1 MTSDDNDEFVN
12 DVLDELTH
20 PEGNPDDP
28 HAGDDGEYAADD
40 DEPESYREVSSR
52 QVVAAAI
59 EEPRPRASV
68 GELQDMVD
76 DLIAHLHAAKTMPL
90 SSSVLVDREQFLV
103 MLERLRSELPDELR
117 AARWMVRERE
127 AFIARTNEKA
137 EDIVDK
143 AKLESARLV
152 DESHI
157 VAEAVEEANI
167 LVRRAEGESR
177 RLRLEAEDDIER
189 GLERVEDL
197 LSELLG
203 KVHFSRE
210 ELHRARPKPPE
221 VPL

>member
-1 MTSDDNDEFVN
+1 MSDDDNDEFR
-12 DVLDELTH
+12 DDEL
-20 PEGNPDDP
+20 DDVE
-28 HAGDDGEYAADD
+28 DDSLYDETDD
-40 DEPESYREVSSR
+40 TYTPESYKTVSSR
-52 QVVAAAI
+52 QAVAAVVD
-59 EEPRPRASV
+59 EPRARASV

-76 DLIAHLHAAKTMPL
+76 DLIAHLHEAKSMPL
-90 SSSVLVDREQFLV
+90 SSSVLVDREQLLV

-137 EDIVDK
+137 EDIIDK
-143 AKLESARLV
+143 AKIESARLV
-152 DESHI
+152 DDSHI

-189 GLERVEDL
+189 GLERVENL

-203 KVHFSRE
+203 KVHYSRE
-210 ELHRARPKPPE
+210 ELHKARPKPPE

>member
-1 MTSDDNDEFVN
+1 MNDDYDDSDEYPDEE
-12 DVLDELTH
+12 DVLRGG
-20 PEGNPDDP
+20 PE
-28 HAGDDGEYAADD
+28 
-40 DEPESYREVSSR
+40 EPYYTEPSQ
-52 QVVAAAI
+52 QVVASAI
-59 EEPRPRASV
+59 DEPRPRASV

-76 DLIAHLHAAKTMPL
+76 DLIAHLHEAKTMPL

-127 AFIARTNEKA
+127 AFIARTNERA
-137 EDIVDK
+137 LDIIEK
-143 AKLESARLV
+143 AKGESRRLV
-152 DESHI
+152 SDSHV

-167 LVRRAEGESR
+167 LVRRAEGEAR
-177 RLRLEAEDDIER
+177 RLRLEAEDEIER
-189 GLERVEDL
+189 SLEKVENL

-203 KVHFSRE
+203 KVHYSRE

>member
-1 MTSDDNDEFVN
+1 MSNDYGGSIPEDPYADEDDYAGDNFDDDSDYVEGDE
-12 DVLDELTH
+12 
-20 PEGNPDDP
+20 
-28 HAGDDGEYAADD
+28 AGDDT
-40 DEPESYREVSSR
+40 YRTIPSQE
-52 QVVAAAI
+52 VVASAI
-59 EEPRPRASV
+59 DEPRPRASV

-76 DLIAHLHAAKTMPL
+76 DLVAHLHEAKTMPL
-90 SSSVLVDREQFLV
+90 SSSVLVDRAQFLV

-137 EDIVDK
+137 QNIIDK
-143 AKLESARLV
+143 AKSEALRLV
-152 DESHI
+152 SESNI

-167 LVRRAEGESR
+167 LVRRAEGEAR

-189 GLERVEDL
+189 GLERVENL

-203 KVHFSRE
+203 KVHYSRD